1 MKKFIAVAA
10 SAVLAFGAFTFAA
23 CNPSDG
29 ELSKQPDGFKNYEEV
44 DTSSEEKKQEFAQEI
59 SQKIDVNKMF
69 GDVGAENW
77 AFGLSGQFKISSEA
91 NVTLTVSEEN
101 MTSQI
106 VIGGNISSE
115 QTMKSR
121 FTANKAENLM
131 PDIPGL
137 DISLPVSVA
146 AEASSSLKGN
156 LEIPDRIYNE
166 FLPEMPFIKDL
177 LTDFDYSISQYID
190 NDNIYMQLPVAA
202 IEKLPA
208 EMQGVLPENGRVKA
222 PFGAL
227 LGGMGGLIPSTYA
240 ELPEIPSGGED
251 LDILSLLDKYSVKVA
266 VSKDAGYSLKL
277 TAGKDVVAAVLADE
291 SLGIPQEVVTMINSG
306 IEFNACSLTVY
317 LAVDENGLFKQANL
331 SIDIDL
337 NADVSDIPAEL
348 TAVKGGFKLS
358 VEMSYAKYDGEVTAP
373 AEPETYT
380 DITQLGIFG

>member
-10 SAVLAFGAFTFAA
+10 SAVLTFGAFTFAA

-29 ELSKQPDGFKNYEEV
+29 EKTKQPDGFTNYEEV
-44 DTSSEEKKQEFAQEI
+44 DMSSEEQKEEFAQEI

-69 GDVGAENW
+69 GDIGAENW

-91 NVTLTVSEEN
+91 NVTLTMAEEN
-101 MTSQI
+101 ITL
-106 VIGGNISSE
+106 GGNVSLE
-115 QTMKSR
+115 QTMKTR

-131 PDIPGL
+131 PEIPGL

-146 AEASSSLKGN
+146 AEASSSLKGK
-156 LEIPDRIYNE
+156 LEIPDSIYNKI
-166 FLPEMPFIKDL
+166 LPPEMSFIKEF

-190 NDNIYMQLPVAA
+190 NDNIYMQLPVAVL
-202 IEKLPA
+202 EKLPT
-208 EMQGVLPENGRVKA
+208 EMQGVLPENGKVKA
-222 PFGAL
+222 PLGAL
-227 LGGMGGLIPSTYA
+227 LGGMGGIIPSTYA
-240 ELPEIPSGGED
+240 EPEIPSVGGY
-251 LDILSLLDKYSVKVA
+251 LDILSLLNKYSIKVA

-291 SLGIPQEVVTMINSG
+291 SLGIPQEVVTMINSE

-337 NADVSDIPAEL
+337 NADVSDIPAEP
-348 TAVKGGFKLS
+348 TAVNGGFKLS

-380 DITQLGIFG
+380 DITELGIFG